1 MSETGT
7 WNQTPTH
14 AEPIARRGMLVVLP
28 HPDDESFSSGGTIA
42 MHAAAGVPVRYLC
55 GTYGDMGR
63 NMGNPFFAHRESL
76 RDVRERELVAACT
89 ILGCELRWL
98 GLRDKMVA
106 FEDPDVLAESIAFEI
121 RDMNPDVV
129 VTFYPGHGVHPD
141 HDALGEATVRAVRLL
156 DEGSRPSTWLVA
168 VGPRDEK
175 EAELG
180 VPDVRLDVSAFADR
194 KRAALEAHRSQTEAM
209 FARLAAHSEE
219 NVSLRTS
226 MEEGMRLER
235 FYLRT
240 F

>member
-1 MSETGT
+1 MTDSAVAPA
-7 WNQTPTH
+7 NH
-14 AEPIARRGMLVVLP
+14 DAPIARRGILVVLP
-28 HPDDESFSSGGTIA
+28 HPDDESFSSGGTIS

-76 RDVRERELVAACT
+76 RDVREKELMTACS
-89 ILGCELRWL
+89 ILGCDLRWL

-106 FEDPDVLAESIAFEI
+106 FEDLDALAATIAGEI
-121 RDMNPDVV
+121 RELQPDVV
-129 VTFYPGHGVHPD
+129 ITFYPGHGVHPD
-141 HDALGEATVRAVRLL
+141 HDALGEATVRAGSTL
-156 DEGSRPSTWLVA
+156 DDAERPDTWLVA
-168 VGPRDEK
+168 VGPRAEK

-180 VPDVRLDVSAFADR
+180 VPDVRLDVSAFADK

-209 FARLAAHSEE
+209 FARLAEKTEE
-219 NVSLRTS
+219 NESLRAS
-226 MEEGMRLER
+226 MDEGMRLER